1 MGNKVKKND
10 QLLEHYQR
18 KSFYGP
24 ALEEMAVWLGR
35 RKESHYRLSSLG
47 PCPENNACPRL
58 PPPRDG
64 HLDAVRNSQGG
75 GSLNLTKF

>member
-24 ALEEMAVWLGR
+24 ALEEMAVWLAEERNLTTGFPVR
-35 RKESHYRLSSLG
+35 APVQRTMHVLSSH
-47 PCPENNACPRL
+47 L
-58 PPPRDG
+58 PAMGTSLPSET
-64 HLDAVRNSQGG
+64 VREEEV
-75 GSLNLTKF
+75 